1 MNLEE
6 LEKKVNIL
14 EKRLSIMEDIEEIK
28 KLQKAYGYY
37 SDNHM
42 GDEAADLFADK
53 DAYFEDQV
61 HGGAIFLG
69 KDRIRE
75 IIRRFFREGNP
86 EAMNVLTLR
95 MQLQGLINVSP
106 DGTTATGRWQ
116 MLSFQTLPL
125 AEEPNVLRPII
136 LNGVY
141 ENEYV
146 KENGKWKIKKL
157 VFNSTFC
164 TTLED
169 GWVKKPVLLFAP
181 AKDVK
186 EYVKSLNPDRLGGY
200 GDQTYV
206 SGYRVPLNFKNPITG
221 K

>member
-1 MNLEE
+1 
-6 LEKKVNIL
+6 
-14 EKRLSIMEDIEEIK
+14 
-28 KLQKAYGYY
+28 
-37 SDNHM
+37 
-42 GDEAADLFADK
+42 
-53 DAYFEDQV
+53 
-61 HGGAIFLG
+61 
-69 KDRIRE
+69 
-75 IIRRFFREGNP
+75 
-86 EAMNVLTLR
+86 
-95 MQLQGLINVSP
+95 
-106 DGTTATGRWQ
+106 

-146 KENGKWKIKKL
+146 KESGKWKIKKL

-169 GWVKKPVLLFAP
+169 GWVRKPVCLFAP

-200 GDQTYV
+200 DDLTYV
-206 SGYRVPLNFKNPITG
+206 SGYRVPLNFNNPVTG
-221 K
+221 KCLL